1 MNSGDEIFCIQARFI
16 RADGDSCTKD
26 VSCAATDN
34 SKFTKFH
41 TLKLNTAQN
50 SNNTSPY
57 PSLAFSYDE
66 IGIVSANVVSNN
78 AVEVKVF
85 MKNKAS
91 GMLGQAV
98 HNVTVRQNAGPMD
111 SHFRL
116 RLYREKLFNGSIDII
131 IHMNEVAIQ
140 SDYLNYP
147 IFPPPSQIPR
157 C

>member
-1 MNSGDEIFCIQARFI
+1 MNSGGDILIQARFI
-16 RADGDSCTKD
+16 RPGDLCRSQEVCCT
-26 VSCAATDN
+26 ATDN
-34 SKFTKFH
+34 SKFTK
-41 TLKLNTAQN
+41 LNTTQN
-50 SNNTSPY
+50 SNNTYSY

-66 IGIVSANVVSNN
+66 IGIVSANVVSNH

-85 MKNKAS
+85 KAS
-91 GMLGQAV
+91 SMLGQAV
-98 HNVTVRQNAGPMD
+98 HNVTVRQNAGPMN

-147 IFPPPSQIPR
+147 IFPPPSQIP
-157 C
+157 